1 MNLAWVSVG
10 ALVLAV
16 LLSCTTTINV
26 GLVSMAM
33 ALIIGVFF
41 GGLTPSAVLE
51 GFPTDLT
58 VTLIG
63 VTLLFSIA
71 ECNGTLSRLTRH
83 VTRLCRGH
91 AGVLPI
97 MFFALGFVVATIGAG
112 ATPASALLAPPAMA
126 AAARAGVPLLLMAIM
141 AGNGALAGT
150 LSPFAPTGV
159 VAHGVMQRINLGGV
173 EWQTFAYNALAHT
186 VVGFGGFLLL
196 GGWRLFLRHGRTVG
210 AEDEQP
216 SVMDRRHWLT
226 AAGIVVLIA
235 TVAGLG
241 MNVGMM
247 SLIIAT
253 ALILLRT
260 VNEAQAI
267 QRMPWSV
274 ILMVTGVT
282 VLISLMQE
290 TQGIDLIASGI
301 AHVSTPQTV
310 EPIVAFGTGLV
321 SVYSSTSGVVLPA
334 FLPMA
339 PELAQRLGGIDPLNI
354 AWAMN
359 VGASLVDLSSLST
372 VGALFIA
379 GAPLGSDVK
388 ALFNGLLVWG
398 LMMSVVGALLCWVL
412 FG

>member
-1 MNLAWVSVG
+1 MSMAWLSVG
-10 ALVLAV
+10 ALALAI

-26 GLVSMAM
+26 GLLSMAM
-33 ALIIGVFF
+33 ALVVGVFF
-41 GGLTPSAVLE
+41 GGMTPSAVLE
-51 GFPTDLT
+51 GFPVDLM

-71 ECNGTLSRLTRH
+71 ECNGTLARLTGYA
-83 VTRLCRGH
+83 TRACRGH
-91 AGVLPI
+91 AGALPI
-97 MFFALGFVVATIGAG
+97 MFFAIGFVVATIGAG

-126 AAARAGVPLLLMAIM
+126 VAARAGVQPLLMAIM
-141 AGNGALAGT
+141 VGNGALAGT
-150 LSPFAPTGV
+150 LSPFAPTGI
-159 VAHGVMQRINLGGV
+159 VAHAVMQRIDLGGV
-173 EWQTFAYNALAHT
+173 EWQTFGYNALAHT
-186 VVGFGGFLLL
+186 IVGFGGFLVM
-196 GGWRLFLRHGRTVG
+196 GGWRLFLRRDKTVQV
-210 AEDEQP
+210 EEQDP
-216 SVMDRRHWLT
+216 GPMDSRHWLT
-226 AAGIVVLIA
+226 AAGIIALIA

-247 SLIIAT
+247 ALIIAT
-253 ALILLRT
+253 LLILSRS
-260 VNEAQAI
+260 VDEARAI
-267 QRMPWSV
+267 QRMPWGV

-282 VLISLMQE
+282 VLISMMQE
-290 TQGIDLIASGI
+290 NEGLALIVSGI
-301 AHVSTPQTV
+301 AQTSTAETV

-339 PELAQRLGGIDPLNI
+339 PELAQRLGGIDPLSI
-354 AWAMN
+354 AWSMN

-379 GAPLGSDVK
+379 GAAPGTDVK

-398 LMMSVVGALLCWVL
+398 LSMSVVGALLCWIL